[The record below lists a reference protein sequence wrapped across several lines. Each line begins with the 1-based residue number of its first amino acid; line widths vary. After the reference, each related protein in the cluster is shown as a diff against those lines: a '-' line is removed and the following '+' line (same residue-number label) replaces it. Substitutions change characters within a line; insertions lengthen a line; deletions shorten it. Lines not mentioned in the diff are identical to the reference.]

1 MEEACL
7 LLEKGDAGQALER
20 AKDAGKKERTLC
32 KEREQAGL
40 AEQINLDLT
49 YAVRARVC
57 GWRACWRSPRPPQG
71 GATSVASTVN
81 RVGVSRIPPLAR
93 WQGAEPICCG

>member
-1 MEEACL
+1 VHGVPPPNGRKILRRVHPCGAAAASPLAWQVNQLMEEACL

-57 GWRACWRSPRPPQG
+57 G
-71 GATSVASTVN
+71 
-81 RVGVSRIPPLAR
+81 
-93 WQGAEPICCG
+93 